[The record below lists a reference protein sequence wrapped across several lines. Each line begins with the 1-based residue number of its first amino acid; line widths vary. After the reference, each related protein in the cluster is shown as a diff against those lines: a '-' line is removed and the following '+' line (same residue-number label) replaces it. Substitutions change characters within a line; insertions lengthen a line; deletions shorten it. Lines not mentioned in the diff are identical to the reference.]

1 MDKRITIGIDH
12 CSIFNRDLSTSTD
25 IFFALGFRGDGNCTA
40 LSDEVKNAFVPS
52 CRFIM
57 DNAYIECVQF
67 PEALGEFYYFLKS
80 KAAVHL
86 MTNLTPDAEA
96 FRAALE
102 QAGYPSPVVDT
113 TIRENASHGAVGGTA
128 KFLLVPVENS
138 KVPDTHLA
146 YEQNCTPELIYQP
159 DRWKHE
165 NGVNTIDEVTVC
177 VDDADKAEAMIAQ
190 LLELHKLA
198 KSAQCPTGLRS
209 LRVMDT
215 ASFEAEF
222 GAKPDTERSMY
233 SAFTFGVDSLDALRA
248 ILTGSSF
255 NWTEQNGHIYVNVM
269 DEVNLVL
276 VFQCAK

>member
-1 MDKRITIGIDH
+1 MDKRIHIGIDH
-12 CSIFNRDLSTSTD
+12 CSIFNRELSTSTD
-25 IFFALGFRGDGNCTA
+25 IFFALGFRGDGNCSE
-40 LSDEVKNAFVPS
+40 LSEEVKSAFVPS
-52 CRFIM
+52 CRFVA

-96 FRAALE
+96 FRDTLE
-102 QAGYPSPVVDT
+102 KAGYPNPIVDT
-113 TIRENASHGAVGGTA
+113 TIRENASHGTVGGTA

-146 YEQNCTPELIYQP
+146 YEQHCTPELLYQP
-159 DRWKHE
+159 TRWQHL

-177 VDDADKAEAMIAQ
+177 IDDEATAEAMMGQ
-190 LLELHKLA
+190 LLGLHQLA
-198 KSAQCPTGLRS
+198 KSDECPRGLRS

-222 GAKPDTERSMY
+222 GAKPDTARSMY
-233 SAFTFGVDSLDALRA
+233 SAFTFGVESLDAVRSL
-248 ILTGSSF
+248 LTGSSF
-255 NWTEQNGHIYVNVM
+255 VWSEKEDRILVNVM
-269 DEVNLVL
+269 DELNLVL
-276 VFQCAK
+276 VFQTAK

>member
-1 MDKRITIGIDH
+1 MDKRIHIGIDH
-12 CSIFNRDLSTSTD
+12 CSIFNRDLATSTD
-25 IFFALGFRGDGNCTA
+25 IFFALGFRGDGNCDT
-40 LSDEVKNAFVPS
+40 LSDAIKGAFVPS
-52 CRFIM
+52 CRFVF

-86 MTNLTPDAEA
+86 MTNLTPNAEE

-102 QAGYPSPVVDT
+102 QAGYPHPIVDT
-113 TIRENASHGAVGGTA
+113 TIREGASHGTVGGTA

-146 YEQNCTPELIYQP
+146 YEEHCTRELLYQP
-159 DRWKHE
+159 TRWQHSC
-165 NGVNTIDEVTVC
+165 GVNTFEEVTVC
-177 VDDADKAEAMIAQ
+177 VDDEAKAEAMMAQ
-190 LLELHKLA
+190 LLELHQLA
-198 KSAQCPTGLRS
+198 KSDECPGGLHS

-233 SAFTFGVDSLDALRA
+233 SAFTFGVDSLDAIRA
-248 ILTGSSF
+248 LLEKTSYT
-255 NWTEQNGHIYVNVM
+255 WTEKEDSILVNVM

-276 VFQCAK
+276 VFRVVK